1 MNQIKKIRTSN
12 VERRTSN
19 FKVKKGLLHLLL
31 RSTFNDQRSAFAFS
45 SCLILGLLFSTGCG
59 YQQTGV
65 DNANNTPGY
74 QWHSLYRQDIQT
86 VAVPIFTNRTFHR
99 GLENELT
106 KSIIEQMEEHTP
118 YKVVPKDRA
127 DTILEGEIVSAT
139 TSTLS
144 NDIQTGLPQEQM
156 MTIVVSFTWKNLRT
170 GDILVQRHHFDQLA
184 NFVPFLGE
192 SSSVGST
199 NSIQQLSLGIVQELQ
214 ADW

>member
-1 MNQIKKIRTSN
+1 MAHEKKCQSVGVSECRSDSRPRHSRTP
-12 VERRTSN
+12 
-19 FKVKKGLLHLLL
+19 KL
-31 RSTFNDQRSAFAFS
+31 RHAFGVLA
-45 SCLILGLLFSTGCG
+45 ILALSGCG

-86 VAVPIFTNRTFHR
+86 VAVPIFVNRTYRR

-118 YKVVPKDRA
+118 YKVVSKEKA
-127 DTILEGEIVSAT
+127 DTILEGEIVAAQT
-139 TSTLS
+139 NTIST
-144 NDIQTGLPQEQM
+144 DIQTGLPQEQLY
-156 MTIVVSFTWKNLRT
+156 TIVVSFTWKNLRT
-170 GDILVQRHHFDQLA
+170 GDILVQRRNFDQRS
-184 NFVPFLGE
+184 NYVPFLGE

-199 NSIQQLSLGIVQELQ
+199 NAIQQLSLAVVQELQ

>member
-1 MNQIKKIRTSN
+1 VIEVKKMRTSN
-12 VERRTSN
+12 IEHRTSN
-19 FKVKKGLLHLLL
+19 IEVKSRLLHLLQCSML
-31 RSTFNDQRSAFAFS
+31 NVRCSMFAFNF
-45 SCLILGLLFSTGCG
+45 CLVISALISTGCG

-86 VAVPIFTNRTFHR
+86 VAVPIFTNRTFRR

-118 YKVVPKDRA
+118 YKVVPKERA

-144 NDIQTGLPQEQM
+144 TDIQTGLPQEQM
-156 MTIVVSFTWKNLRT
+156 YTIVVSFTWKNLRT

-184 NFVPFLGE
+184 NYVPFLGE